1 MDWADVVIVHG
12 DETNER
18 MKIVEIILKAHMVC
32 MRDVKTS
39 RDVIRDEKA
48 NELYYG
54 WMECGE
60 YSYMLDR

>member
-18 MKIVEIILKAHMVC
+18 MEIVEIILKAHMVC

-39 RDVIRDEKA
+39 RA
-48 NELYYG
+48 
-54 WMECGE
+54 
-60 YSYMLDR
+60 